1 MEMDVILQ
9 GQIDGI
15 DTARQIRS
23 KRDTPII
30 YLSAYTDEMLY
41 KSAKDTAP
49 FGYLSK
55 PFSDSDL
62 RNTIEMA
69 LYKHN
74 AEKALR
80 QEKEFTEKAI
90 NSQIDTFFVF
100 DPMTG
105 KAIRWN
111 NKFREISGYT
121 DEEIAD
127 FKAPDSYYSP
137 EDLEKAAAVINDVL
151 IKGQGTVGISL
162 ICKDGRRVPT
172 EYLASAI
179 KDEENNIKYIISIG
193 RDITERKQAQEK
205 ISRSEKE
212 LSSIY
217 DAITDFLTVINID
230 YSIARVNRIVENQ
243 YGKDLIGKVC
253 YEVYQ
258 GRKEICPDCPTRKA
272 IETKKPAFS
281 FQPGTEVSPPVEIY
295 AFPIFD
301 EEGEVTA
308 VVEHGK
314 DITERKQA
322 QEKISRSEKELR
334 SIYDAITDMLTVI
347 SPDYRIISANRV
359 VEKQWGKDL
368 IGKVCYKTYQ
378 GRDEICPDCPTKK
391 AIGTKEPAFSFQPGT
406 DVSPPVEIYAFPI
419 LDEEGEVT
427 AVVEHG
433 KDITERK
440 WAEEDVKKEINQLK

>member
-1 MEMDVILQ
+1 MDVILQ

-41 KSAKDTAP
+41 ESAKDTEP

-55 PFSDSDL
+55 PFSDIDL
-62 RNTIEMA
+62 RNTIEMS

-74 AEKALR
+74 AEKTLR
-80 QEKEFTEKAI
+80 QEKEFTEKTI

-105 KAIRWN
+105 NAIRWN

-121 DEEIAD
+121 DKEIAD
-127 FKAPDSYYSP
+127 LKAPDSYYSP

-151 IKGQGTVGISL
+151 IKGQGTVEISL

-179 KDEENNIKYIISIG
+179 KDEENNLKYIISIG

-205 ISRSEKE
+205 ISRSENE

-230 YSIARVNRIVENQ
+230 YRIARVNRIVENQ

-258 GRKEICPDCPTRKA
+258 GRKEICPKCPTRKA
-272 IETKKPAFS
+272 IETKNPAFS
-281 FQPGTEVSPPVEIY
+281 FQPATEVSPPVDIY
-295 AFPIFD
+295 AFPILNK
-301 EEGEVTA
+301 EGDVIA

-314 DITERKQA
+314 DITERK
-322 QEKISRSEKELR
+322 R
-334 SIYDAITDMLTVI
+334 
-347 SPDYRIISANRV
+347 
-359 VEKQWGKDL
+359 
-368 IGKVCYKTYQ
+368 
-378 GRDEICPDCPTKK
+378 
-391 AIGTKEPAFSFQPGT
+391 
-406 DVSPPVEIYAFPI
+406 
-419 LDEEGEVT
+419 
-427 AVVEHG
+427 
-433 KDITERK
+433 
-440 WAEEDVKKEINQLK
+440 AEEDVKEEINQLKSKLSKYENNLDN